1 MPNKLR
7 SETFVFPIFRR
18 GHTVLQQ
25 ALPPKQE
32 YIFLVRM
39 SPIQRTLYREFM
51 SSLQVQNL
59 GSWASTNPLKAFA
72 VCCKVKSFEWN
83 LRTFYCKV
91 KSFEWNLRTFCCKVN
106 SCEWNLCTFCCKV
119 NSCEWNLPTFY
130 LSWWKVSMIKDLT
143 LVTCKVTI
151 KMIS

>member
-83 LRTFYCKV
+83 LGTFYCKV
-91 KSFEWNLRTFCCKVN
+91 NSFEWNLRTFCCKVN
-106 SCEWNLCTFCCKV
+106 SFLWNLHI
-119 NSCEWNLPTFY
+119 FY
-130 LSWWKVSMIKDLT
+130 PAWWKVSTIKDFT
-143 LVTCKVTI
+143 LVPYKVSI
-151 KMIS
+151 KIISFLNKISRK